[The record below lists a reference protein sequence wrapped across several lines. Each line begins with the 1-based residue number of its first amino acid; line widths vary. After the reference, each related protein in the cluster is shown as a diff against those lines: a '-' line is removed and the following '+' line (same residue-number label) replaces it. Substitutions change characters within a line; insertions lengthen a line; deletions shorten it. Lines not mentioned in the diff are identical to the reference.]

1 MRLPAELHRT
11 TALPPDLRAL
21 AGIAVPVPTPFLP
34 FAGRRRIAQGRRFLR
49 ALRIA
54 WRAYRIAW
62 RARRDAWRRARQA
75 AAAYRE
81 LRSLDARTLRDLGLH
96 DSELMSVV
104 TEMSGDADPTRV
116 HTLRALRGLE

>member
-11 TALPPDLRAL
+11 TALAPDLRAL

-49 ALRIA
+49 AL
-54 WRAYRIAW
+54 RIAW

-104 TEMSGDADPTRV
+104 TELSGDADPTRV
-116 HTLRALRGLE
+116 HTLQALRGLE